1 MYKDITFCIHE
12 CPHEECE
19 RNIIHVINHAKKT
32 GESVYYS
39 ASDLHNTPYCMCC
52 DVKEKV

>member
-12 CPHEECE
+12 CSHEECE

-32 GESVYYS
+32 GTDVYCS
-39 ASDLHNTPYCMCC
+39 TSDLYNTPYCMHC
-52 DVKEKV
+52 DVKDKE